1 MHGAGSPALHATE
14 SGHGRPVL
22 LVHGWG
28 ASGRSLDALAAR
40 LSGRARV
47 VVVDLPGHGR
57 SPPSPAAGTIEAMG
71 ERVAALVR
79 ERGLSRAIV
88 GGWSLGAMV
97 AVSAADRLGDDAAGL
112 LLLSATPRFA
122 AGDGWE
128 AGLPAEQVDGLAA
141 RLRISPA
148 KALARF
154 FGACLVDG
162 ELPADARAAALAILL
177 SEPPDP
183 GSARAGLAALAAGDL
198 RPLLSRAAPAL
209 LVHGDRDAIVPP
221 GASEAMARAMPAA
234 HRVLLP
240 GVGHAP
246 QLSRPGE
253 VAAACLE
260 FLAGCPA

>member
-1 MHGAGSPALHATE
+1 
-14 SGHGRPVL
+14 
-22 LVHGWG
+22 
-28 ASGRSLDALAAR
+28 
-40 LSGRARV
+40 
-47 VVVDLPGHGR
+47 
-57 SPPSPAAGTIEAMG
+57 MG
-71 ERVAALVR
+71 EQVAALVR
-79 ERGLSRAIV
+79 ERGLARAVV

-97 AVSAADRLGDDAAGL
+97 ALSAADRLGADAAGL
-112 LLLSATPRFA
+112 LLLSATPRFT

-154 FGACLVDG
+154 HGACLVEG
-162 ELPADARAAALAILL
+162 ELPGDARAAALATLL

-198 RPLLSRAAPAL
+198 RPLLARAAPAL
-209 LVHGDRDAIVPP
+209 LLHGERDVIVPP

-234 HRVLLP
+234 RRIVLP
-240 GVGHAP
+240 GAGHAP
-246 QLSRPGE
+246 QLSRPAE